1 MRLSRRYDLSTDTPV
16 AVLAGGQG
24 ERLWPLTR
32 DRSKPAVPFGGSF
45 RIIDFTL
52 SNCLNSGLRMIF
64 VLTQYKSN
72 SLERHIQLG
81 WDTLF
86 SAELR
91 EWIYTVPPQLGAGQR
106 WYEGTADAV
115 LQNLDLIGRDRP
127 RRVLVVSG
135 DHIYKMDYR
144 RLLEYHESTNSVAT
158 VAAVEIPIEQ
168 AHQFGNLVVDEDYR
182 VLSFLEKPAE
192 PPFIPGRPRHA
203 LINMGVYVFEFQTL
217 VSALGDDAGRE
228 DSKHD
233 FGHDII
239 PTLASRDRVHAYP
252 FVDENRKPTRY
263 WRDIGTIDAYY
274 EASMDLVA
282 VNPVFNLYDNEWP
295 IRTRALQLP
304 PAKMVF
310 AQEEP
315 GGRLGVAMDSLVCGG
330 AIVSGG
336 RVERSIVS
344 PYVRVNSFARVED
357 SVLMAGV
364 EVGRGA
370 VVRHAIV
377 DKGARI
383 APDCI
388 IGEDPEADRKRFTVT
403 PSGVVV
409 IPRNA
414 FVEPRRVSAPS
425 A

>member
-1 MRLSRRYDLSTDTPV
+1 MKLSRRYDLSTDMPV

-32 DRSKPAVPFGGSF
+32 DRSKPAVPFGGIF

-115 LQNLDLIGRDRP
+115 LQNLDLIGRERP

-144 RLLEYHESTNSVAT
+144 RLLEYHERTESVAT
-158 VAAVEIPIEQ
+158 VAAIEIPIEQ

-182 VLSFLEKPAE
+182 IRSFLEKPAD
-192 PPFIPGRPRHA
+192 PPGIPGDPGHG
-203 LINMGVYVFEFQTL
+203 LVNMGVYVFEFETL
-217 VSALGDDAGRE
+217 VSALGDDAGRI

-239 PTLASRDRVHAYP
+239 PTLASQDRVHAYP
-252 FVDENRKPTRY
+252 FVDENRKSTRY

-295 IRTRALQLP
+295 IRTRAHQLP
-304 PAKMVF
+304 PAKLVF
-310 AQEEP
+310 AQEGP

-330 AIVSGG
+330 AILSGG

-344 PYVRVNSFARVED
+344 PYVRVNSFAHVED

-364 EVGRGA
+364 DVGRGA
-370 VVRHAIV
+370 VVRRAIV

-383 APDCI
+383 EPGCV
-388 IGEDPEADRKRFTVT
+388 IGEDPEADRARFEVT

-409 IPRNA
+409 IPRGA
-414 FVEPRRVSAPS
+414 VVRPQAVSAPT